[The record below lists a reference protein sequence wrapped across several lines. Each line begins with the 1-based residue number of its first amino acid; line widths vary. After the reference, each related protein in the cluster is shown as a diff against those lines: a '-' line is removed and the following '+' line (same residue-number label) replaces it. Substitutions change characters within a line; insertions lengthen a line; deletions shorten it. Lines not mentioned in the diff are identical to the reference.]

1 MPGGGIALQEKV
13 ARLVSKH
20 QKRPVLKPNRPLYL
34 KDHVANRKPK
44 KGEATCITE
53 MSQMMVC
60 WKQKNFVEALCSDEM
75 KTFYTCVEKAM
86 AAAKTKSDVIDGS
99 QAGRLPP
106 KQATTLLKRYPNI
119 RTEV

>member
-1 MPGGGIALQEKV
+1 MQGGIGLQEKV
-13 ARLVSKH
+13 ARLVSKQ

-34 KDHVANRKPK
+34 KDSVANKKPK

-60 WKQKNFVEALCSDEM
+60 WKQNNFVEALCSNEM
-75 KTFYTCVEKAM
+75 KSFYTCVEKAQ
-86 AAAKTKSDVIDGS
+86 AEARSKSDQMDS
-99 QAGRLPP
+99 TQTGRLPA